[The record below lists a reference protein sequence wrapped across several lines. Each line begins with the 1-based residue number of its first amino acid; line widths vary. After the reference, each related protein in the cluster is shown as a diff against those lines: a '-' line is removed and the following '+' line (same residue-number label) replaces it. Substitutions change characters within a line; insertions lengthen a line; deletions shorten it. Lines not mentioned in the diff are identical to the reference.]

1 MLGWICTAALS
12 ESEYRRRRAR
22 RKSFATRS
30 MRRSLLRAPLS
41 EEENFSRGMEATKS
55 TMNQWER
62 YLEEAGKAV

>member
-1 MLGWICTAALS
+1 M
-12 ESEYRRRRAR
+12 
-22 RKSFATRS
+22 
-30 MRRSLLRAPLS
+30 S